1 MIIYKIIMIKFEPKK
16 TSLKLK
22 RTDSTILTLL
32 KYDNGETQILSIPSP
47 MKIYNINKKII
58 NYSKL

>member
-1 MIIYKIIMIKFEPKK
+1 MIKFEPKK